1 MRNGKRRYRAREE
14 KVLVR
19 AQVRRRGSL
28 QWAVP
33 LAALRS
39 APVDVSRY
47 RVDTRQHALFV
58 AESRSLVENSHRNAD
73 HALVLRRPPTH
84 ASRLSDAPTLLT
96 RVMGL
101 SQLMFKHVSMP
112 RSMFAHIAAPR
123 QRRHDK

>member
-1 MRNGKRRYRAREE
+1 MNRSHFLYSMWSAETGLPFNDLR
-14 KVLVR
+14 
-19 AQVRRRGSL
+19 VRRRKISEHL
-28 QWAVP
+28 F
-33 LAALRS
+33 R
-39 APVDVSRY
+39 RK
-47 RVDTRQHALFV
+47 QHALFV